1 MSKSYPRKSG
11 KKQHKKN
18 ISAKCKCGEIGR
30 WKVTIETS
38 WFRGED
44 EVVWACDEHKDDVDY
59 LYYDQDALAIAEDAD
74 REMLGDDF
82 LLLQDHDIGNKS

>member
-1 MSKSYPRKSG
+1 MSKNYPRKSG

-18 ISAKCKCGEIGR
+18 TCAKCKCGELGR

-44 EVVWACDEHKDDVDY
+44 EVVWACDNHKDDVEY
-59 LYYDQDALAIAEDAD
+59 LYYDQQPTRNEA
-74 REMLGDDF
+74 GN
-82 LLLQDHDIGNKS
+82 LLL